1 MEVPASSAAVNAV
14 WLLVA
19 CFLVLL
25 EGTFT
30 TNGKLATVVFVIT
43 LTHIPPLPTQPTYL
57 TVSFLDNKKS
67 SHTSDFVLHDDVTM
81 FSHDR

>member
-43 LTHIPPLPTQPTYL
+43 LTHIPPLPTQPTYPSAFLITKSLL
-57 TVSFLDNKKS
+57 TLQTLFYM
-67 SHTSDFVLHDDVTM
+67 TM
-81 FSHDR
+81 

>member
-43 LTHIPPLPTQPTYL
+43 LTHIPHCLPNLPTYPLAFLMTKSLL
-57 TVSFLDNKKS
+57 TLQTLFYM
-67 SHTSDFVLHDDVTM
+67 T
-81 FSHDR
+81 R